1 MPNERL
7 LGLDPPDD
15 APSTPPQEDGVFTPD
30 GERGIVTPESPA
42 LTPRQRAKLDRI
54 MKAFDARVQEQERKV
69 RALEAA
75 GYDYEGREAI
85 TTLMRRF
92 GRA

>member
-7 LGLDPPDD
+7 LGLDLPDD
-15 APSTPPQEDGVFTPD
+15 VPSPAPGDGVFTPD
-30 GERGIVTPESPA
+30 GGRDIVIPESSA
-42 LTPRQRAKLDRI
+42 LTPRQRAKLNRI

-75 GYDYEGREAI
+75 GYDYKGLEAI
-85 TTLMRRF
+85 TTLMKRF